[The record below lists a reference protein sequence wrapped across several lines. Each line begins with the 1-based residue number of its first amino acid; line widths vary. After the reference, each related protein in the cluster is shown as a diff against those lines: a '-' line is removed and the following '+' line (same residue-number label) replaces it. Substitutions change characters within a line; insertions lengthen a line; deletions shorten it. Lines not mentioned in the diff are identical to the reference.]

1 VGSCPAVNAETVP
14 MACTTAQMLQDAI
27 LGWARPRP
35 MSRMYGSAAAAVS
48 ALPTTVTAIVTVL
61 VFTAPPR

>member
-1 VGSCPAVNAETVP
+1 

>member
-1 VGSCPAVNAETVP
+1 

-27 LGWARPRP
+27 LGWARPRAI
-35 MSRMYGSAAAAVS
+35 SRMYGSAAAAVS